1 MDLLEY
7 TVYLVSMCK
16 TSEIKKKVWI
26 SRQKKSQNIMK
37 NKFFAV
43 FLPIFSCTW
52 PPGKNFWIFFLL
64 ILTCHVLCSFS
75 PNFERFHRV
84 DPKIWAILICILI
97 HIKIN
102 FNILKSILIKNM
114 YFAFCLGTLINLKF
128 LVLPYPKNPP
138 FRVKTYRFAQ
148 RNLFSLEYIP

>member
-1 MDLLEY
+1 MKSRRKY
-7 TVYLVSMCK
+7 W
-16 TSEIKKKVWI
+16 IWRKKVPKY
-26 SRQKKSQNIMK
+26 RQKQV
-37 NKFFAV
+37 FCC

-138 FRVKTYRFAQ
+138 FRAKTYRFAQ

>member
-1 MDLLEY
+1 MNF
-7 TVYLVSMCK
+7 TA
-16 TSEIKKKVWI
+16 KKVPKYNEK
-26 SRQKKSQNIMK
+26 QVFCC
-37 NKFFAV
+37 FFAY
-43 FLPIFSCTW
+43 FLLYMIPRKKFLD
-52 PPGKNFWIFFLL
+52 FFLL

-75 PNFERFHRV
+75 PNFEGFHRV